1 MAFRVTTVLLSVC
14 VCLASCAT
22 SRTVEERAT
31 PKPVG
36 ATASSGSIAGSLTPD
51 TPSAPRSPTILQGS
65 GAFTSPTSESAEA
78 LPASGDGFQ
87 LSFTDVDVATVV
99 AAILGDGLGVP
110 FVVDPQVKGTINLQ
124 ASRPLTRDE
133 LLPTLEAALRV
144 QGAAIVVVNGV
155 YNVVP
160 VKDAA
165 RRITGISTQRGSGFS
180 IQIVSPRYVSA
191 SEIERLLQP
200 FAPEGGILRV
210 DESRNLLLLAGT
222 GQEIATMIEVIKTF
236 DVDWLAGMS
245 FGLFPLEFVD
255 ARTIA
260 TELEGVFGDSK
271 GPLGGMIRFT
281 PLGRLNSL
289 MVVTPQPKYL
299 ADVESWIRRLDVGSA
314 TPGRRIYV
322 YDVQNSKADDLAA
335 SLSKILNISYD
346 SSSNRSGSSDTSSS
360 SGASSTGLSSGLGGS
375 ANASRSSNYM
385 SNSAGNSSDSG
396 GGGGSGDANSVRIVP
411 SPENNALLIN
421 ASPSEYSVIEA
432 ALKRLDTRPIQV
444 LIEASLAEVTLTD
457 DMRYGL
463 QWSYQGGD
471 GPLILSENGGGT
483 INQSFPGFSYLFT
496 GRTDIRAVLNSI
508 ESLTN
513 VRVLS
518 NPKLLVLNNR
528 EAQLQIGDQ
537 VPVTVQSA
545 VGTVGENS
553 PIVNSVQFRDTGVI
567 LRVTPRV
574 NKSGLVILEVSQEVS
589 DVVPTTTSGIDSP
602 TIQQRK
608 FNSTVAV
615 KDGETIA
622 LGGLIR
628 ESKSRS
634 GSGVPLLRR
643 IPFLG
648 ELFGSTV
655 RGSRRTELIVL
666 MTPTVIQTADD
677 SAELLEKLKQDFR
690 GLRRVMPQWIEKPAQ
705 QAPEAA
711 KPAASA
717 PAAPTAPAD
726 GAPAP
731 N

>member
-1 MAFRVTTVLLSVC
+1 A
-14 VCLASCAT
+14 AEPA
-22 SRTVEERAT
+22 
-31 PKPVG
+31 P
-36 ATASSGSIAGSLTPD
+36 SLTP
-51 TPSAPRSPTILQGS
+51 S
-65 GAFTSPTSESAEA
+65 GVGYQLAFSDA
-78 LPASGDGFQ
+78 
-87 LSFTDVDVATVV
+87 DVAIVV
-99 AAILGDGLGVP
+99 GAILGDGLGVP
-110 FVVDPQVKGTINLQ
+110 YVIDPQVKGNVTLQ
-124 ASRPLTRDE
+124 ASRPLTREE

-144 QGAAIVVVNGV
+144 QGAAIVVVNDV

-165 RRITGISTQRGSGFS
+165 RRITGISTARGNGYS

-191 SEIERLLQP
+191 TEIEKLLQP

-210 DESRNLLLLAGT
+210 DESRNLMMLAGT
-222 GQEIATMIEVIKTF
+222 GQEIATMMEVIKTF

-245 FGLFPLEFVD
+245 FGLFPLESVD

-260 TELEGVFGDSK
+260 TELESIFGDTK
-271 GPLGGMIRFT
+271 GPLGNIVRFT
-281 PLGRLNSL
+281 PLSRLNSL

-322 YDVQNSKADDLAA
+322 YEVQNGKADELGA
-335 SLSKILNISYD
+335 SLSKILNISYE
-346 SSSNRSGSSDTSSS
+346 GTSSAGG
-360 SGASSTGLSSGLGGS
+360 SGGSGGAGFSNSSGLGG
-375 ANASRSSNYM
+375 NAGGGP
-385 SNSAGNSSDSG
+385 GNG
-396 GGGGSGDANSVRIVP
+396 FGGGGSVQSPAARAPNYSAAASTGGGGGDANSVRIVP

-421 ASPSEYSVIEA
+421 ATPTEYSVIEQ

-471 GPLILSENGGGT
+471 GPVVLSESSSGG
-483 INQSFPGFSYLFT
+483 IAPAFPGFSYLFT
-496 GRTDIRAVLNSI
+496 GRTDIRAVLNAI

-513 VRVLS
+513 VRVIS

-545 VGTVGENS
+545 IGTVGDNS

-574 NKSGLVILEVSQEVS
+574 NKSGLVILDVAQEVS

-615 KDGETIA
+615 QDGETIA

-628 ESKSRS
+628 ESRSRG
-634 GSGVPLLRR
+634 GSGLPFLRR
-643 IPFLG
+643 IPLLG
-648 ELFGSTV
+648 ELFGSTQ
-655 RGSRRTELIVL
+655 RNGRRTELIVL
-666 MTPTVIQTADD
+666 MTPKVIKSADD
-677 SAELLEKLKQDFR
+677 SAELLEKMRQDFKS
-690 GLRRVMPQWIEKPAQ
+690 LRQVLPQWRGEAGAPRATVPA
-705 QAPEAA
+705 
-711 KPAASA
+711 PAAVA
-717 PAAPTAPAD
+717 PAAPAAAN
-726 GAPAP
+726 GATPTP
-731 N
+731 

>member
-1 MAFRVTTVLLSVC
+1 MPL
-14 VCLASCAT
+14 
-22 SRTVEERAT
+22 
-31 PKPVG
+31 
-36 ATASSGSIAGSLTPD
+36 
-51 TPSAPRSPTILQGS
+51 
-65 GAFTSPTSESAEA
+65 
-78 LPASGDGFQ
+78 SGDGFQ
-87 LSFTDVDVATVV
+87 LSFVDVDVATVV

-110 FVVDPQVKGTINLQ
+110 FVVDPQVKGTVNLQ
-124 ASRPLTRDE
+124 ASRPLAREE

-245 FGLFPLEFVD
+245 FALFPLEYVD

-335 SLSKILNISYD
+335 SLSKILNISYE
-346 SSSNRSGSSDTSSS
+346 SSSNDSGGSDSSSS
-360 SGASSTGLSSGLGGS
+360 SGTSSGFGSDSSSSMIGGG
-375 ANASRSSNYM
+375 NVTRTASRSSNFM
-385 SNSAGNSSDSG
+385 SNNSGSGAGSSTSG
-396 GGGGSGDANSVRIVP
+396 GGDSNSVRIVP

-432 ALKRLDTRPIQV
+432 ALKRLDIRPIQV

-457 DMRYGL
+457 DMRYGI
-463 QWSYQGGD
+463 QWSYLAGD
-471 GPLILSENGGGT
+471 GRLTLSE
-483 INQSFPGFSYLFT
+483 IVRRHDQFDVSRDFPIY
-496 GRTDIRAVLNSI
+496 
-508 ESLTN
+508 
-513 VRVLS
+513 
-518 NPKLLVLNNR
+518 
-528 EAQLQIGDQ
+528 
-537 VPVTVQSA
+537 
-545 VGTVGENS
+545 S
-553 PIVNSVQFRDTGVI
+553 PAGPIFAPCS
-567 LRVTPRV
+567 TP
-574 NKSGLVILEVSQEVS
+574 S
-589 DVVPTTTSGIDSP
+589 
-602 TIQQRK
+602 
-608 FNSTVAV
+608 
-615 KDGETIA
+615 
-622 LGGLIR
+622 
-628 ESKSRS
+628 SR
-634 GSGVPLLRR
+634 
-643 IPFLG
+643 
-648 ELFGSTV
+648 
-655 RGSRRTELIVL
+655 
-666 MTPTVIQTADD
+666 
-677 SAELLEKLKQDFR
+677 
-690 GLRRVMPQWIEKPAQ
+690 
-705 QAPEAA
+705 
-711 KPAASA
+711 
-717 PAAPTAPAD
+717 
-726 GAPAP
+726 
-731 N
+731 

>member
-1 MAFRVTTVLLSVC
+1 VFAASACLSACAMQMPPESPRAPAVT
-14 VCLASCAT
+14 
-22 SRTVEERAT
+22 
-31 PKPVG
+31 
-36 ATASSGSIAGSLTPD
+36 ATAPATQPLAGSLTPE
-51 TPSAPRSPTILQGS
+51 TSATPRSPTILQGS
-65 GAFTSPTSESAEA
+65 GSFTSPSDGNTDA

-87 LSFTDVDVATVV
+87 LSFVDADVATV
-99 AAILGDGLGVP
+99 AGAILGDGLGVP
-110 FVVDPQVKGTINLQ
+110 FVVDPQVKGTITLQ
-124 ASRPLTRDE
+124 ASRPLTREE

-144 QGAAIVVVNGV
+144 QGAAIVVVAGV

-210 DESRNLLLLAGT
+210 DENRNLLLLAGT
-222 GQEIATMIEVIKTF
+222 GQEINTMIEVIKTF

-245 FGLFPLEFVD
+245 FGLFPLEYVD
-255 ARTIA
+255 ARTIV
-260 TELEGVFGDSK
+260 TELESVFGDIK
-271 GPLGGMIRFT
+271 GPLGGIVRFT
-281 PLGRLNSL
+281 PLGRLNSV

-335 SLSKILNISYD
+335 SLSKILNIQYEGGMND
-346 SSSNRSGSSDTSSS
+346 SSPSSSVSGSSGMNGGSSGTRTSSFS
-360 SGASSTGLSSGLGGS
+360 QTDNGGGF
-375 ANASRSSNYM
+375 R
-385 SNSAGNSSDSG
+385 SG
-396 GGGGSGDANSVRIVP
+396 GGDENSVRIVP

-421 ASPSEYSVIEA
+421 ATPTEYSVIEA

-463 QWSYQGGD
+463 QWSYLGGD
-471 GPLILSENGGGT
+471 GPAVLSESATGSVS
-483 INQSFPGFSYLFT
+483 QAFPGFSYLFT
-496 GRTDIRAVLNSI
+496 GRSDIRAVLNAI

-513 VRVLS
+513 VRVIS

-537 VPVTVQSA
+537 VPIIVQSA
-545 VGTVGENS
+545 VGTVGDDS

-615 KDGETIA
+615 QDGETIA

-628 ESKSRS
+628 ETKSRS
-634 GSGVPLLRR
+634 GSGLPFLRR
-643 IPFLG
+643 IPWLG

-655 RGSRRTELIVL
+655 RGTRRTELIVL
-666 MTPTVIQTADD
+666 MTPKVIQTADD
-677 SAELLEKLKQDFR
+677 SAELLEKLKKDFQ
-690 GLRRVMPQWIEKPAQ
+690 GLRRVLPQWREVPSNDKAL
-705 QAPEAA
+705 A
-711 KPAASA
+711 KP
-717 PAAPTAPAD
+717 
-726 GAPAP
+726 
-731 N
+731 